1 MFGKRHEEKINKRI
15 HVGLHT
21 YVVVQRE
28 ERSEVCC
35 LLLHTGGLGK
45 PEHPVSRKSVCGVG
59 LGDGWR
65 ERQVME
71 ANIRIIDITC
81 FSLAENIYLY
91 LTWRQKRDYY
101 RGERENR
108 KAEGRKGNCQYGHF
122 IKAYHILKCHNET
135 HYL

>member
-15 HVGLHT
+15 HIGLHT
-21 YVVVQRE
+21 YIVVQRE

-45 PEHPVSRKSVCGVG
+45 PEHPVSRKPVCGVG